1 MTTSP
6 TEDERYKQEFD
17 AHFRQHKKRYTNAQ
31 QQATEL
37 FHARQ
42 NSKLFAHLQK
52 ELSRYPDL
60 TKYHDGIFT
69 NAHLAI
75 GFKPIKQDDYS
86 QKGNTRFGG
95 LPDLPPNLTWP
106 CVDTEV
112 WEFGEKTQGTFLYQF
127 LAQINCADLC
137 DMQGYLPKRG
147 MLYFFIDTQW
157 HIPGNHKVFYY
168 DGDIRALQS
177 AKRLNIKP
185 EDIFDFP
192 ENGEIKPAKVR
203 AFPLVSILNTYS
215 YHADYPPMNCQYE
228 AFGPEAAFEQIE
240 ALNQDLA
247 GDCPQILHGINTNV
261 FTQCGSPQMDA
272 AKALGGK
279 PEDYMVLLCIKSDQ
293 DISGFCFGDDGDIYF
308 VIAKER
314 LKNKDF
320 SQVYCAMETS

>member
-1 MTTSP
+1 MTTIP
-6 TEDERYKQEFD
+6 DDDIRLQQELD
-17 AHFRQHKKRYTNAQ
+17 AHFREHQKRYTSAQ
-31 QQATEL
+31 QQAADI

-42 NSKLFAHLQK
+42 NPKLFAHLQK
-52 ELSRYPDL
+52 ELSRYPAL
-60 TKYHDGIFT
+60 TKYHNGIFT
-69 NAHLAI
+69 NARLAI

-95 LPDLPPNLTWP
+95 LPDLPPDLTWP
-106 CVDTEV
+106 CVDTKV
-112 WEFGEKTQGTFLYQF
+112 WEFGVKTQGTFLYQF

-137 DMQGYLPKRG
+137 DMQGYLPKLG

-157 HIPGNHKVFYY
+157 YIPGNHKVFYY
-168 DGDIRALQS
+168 DGDMENLQS
-177 AKRLNIKP
+177 AKSLNIKP

-192 ENGEIKPAKVR
+192 ENGEIKPAKVS

-215 YHADYPPMNCQYE
+215 YHADYPPMNCQFGSE
-228 AFGPEAAFEQIE
+228 ADEQIE

-247 GDCPQILHGINTNV
+247 GDCCLQTLHGINANV

-293 DISGFCFGDDGDIYF
+293 DISGFCFGDAGDIYF

-320 SQVYCAMETS
+320 SQVYCSIETS